1 MRENSKQFKVYLKG
15 ILDGVDEDGTIHVVG
30 GTANKPVPDEENISS
45 IAEDLLAFINSLSET
60 DKLELSIIA
69 KVVED

>member
-15 ILDGVDEDGTIHVVG
+15 ILDGVDEDGTIHVVV

>member
-15 ILDGVDEDGTIHVVG
+15 ILDGVDEG